1 MRYLG
6 KFLLKLFGSGLGL
19 ELPMI
24 FFDLLR
30 MLNGSLP
37 GRLLFWRGLLAF
49 AARGLVHR
57 HFTQRV

>member
-1 MRYLG
+1 VGYLG

-24 FFDLLR
+24 FLDLLR

-49 AARGLVHR
+49 VCYY
-57 HFTQRV
+57 